1 MRHRLKEERMKR
13 SWTQRFVA
21 EKIGITTRAY
31 QYYERGKRDP
41 LLDTAN
47 KLEDLF
53 GINQRE
59 LLVRND
65 TPDSNTA

>member
-1 MRHRLKEERMKR
+1 MRHKLKQEREIR
-13 SWTQRFVA
+13 SWTQKYVA
-21 EKIGITTRAY
+21 EKIGITVRAY
-31 QYYERGKRDP
+31 QYYESGKRDP

-65 TPDSNTA
+65 TLTTNTA